1 MTTAGKRCWRLTAS
15 SLRNAAACNTWNF
28 YESSRRSAA
37 AIAENYDHRGL
48 KALRTILHVDMDAFY
63 ASVEERDRPELKGQ
77 PLIVGGMGGRGVV
90 AAANYAVRRFGVRS
104 AMPMREALRRCP
116 QAVCIAPRMALYQ
129 EVSAQ
134 VFAIFHEFTPLVEGL
149 SLDEAF
155 LDVGAGQ
162 RLLGSPEFIGGEIRR
177 RIRAATQLTAS
188 VGIASNK
195 LLAKI
200 ASNLNKPDGMCRIG
214 PDNMQGIL
222 DALPIERLLGVGRK
236 SLPAVHAAGIR
247 TFGDLQRA
255 REEALWRAFGA
266 RGKSMQALAA
276 GIDDRPVV
284 ADRPTQSIST
294 EETFETDIRGTAEL
308 GRRLTALADR
318 TAARLR
324 SHGLIAGQVTLKIRQ
339 ADFAT
344 FTRQRVLEPATQ
356 DTTAICALARLLLSA
371 WLSGHPDAAVRL
383 LGVGAAELQRPR
395 QGDLFLEPR
404 PKDPRLDAAVDGIR
418 DRFGRDALTRA
429 SSLAGSRGAARP
441 RHG

>member
-1 MTTAGKRCWRLTAS
+1 
-15 SLRNAAACNTWNF
+15 
-28 YESSRRSAA
+28 
-37 AIAENYDHRGL
+37 
-48 KALRTILHVDMDAFY
+48 MDAFY
-63 ASVEERDRPELKGQ
+63 ASVEERDRPELKGK
-77 PLIVGGMGGRGVV
+77 PLIVGGTGGRGVV
-90 AAANYAVRRFGVRS
+90 AAANYAVRRYGVRS
-104 AMPMREALRRCP
+104 AMPLREALRRCP
-116 QAVCIAPRMALYQ
+116 EAVCIAPRMALYQ

-134 VFAIFHEFTPLVEGL
+134 VFAIFYEFTPLVEGL

-155 LDVGAGQ
+155 LDVSAGQ

-188 VGIASNK
+188 VGIAPNK

-214 PDNMQGIL
+214 PDNMNGVL

-255 REEALWRAFGA
+255 GDEVLWRAFGA
-266 RGKSMQALAA
+266 RGKSMQTLAT
-276 GIDDRPVV
+276 GSDERPVV
-284 ADRPTQSIST
+284 ADRETKSIST
-294 EETFETDIRGTAEL
+294 EETFETDIRGAADLE
-308 GRRLTALADR
+308 GRLWALADR

-324 SHGLIAGQVTLKIRQ
+324 SHRLVAGQLTVKIRR

-344 FTRQRVLEPATQ
+344 HTRQRVLEPPTQ
-356 DTTAICALARLLLSA
+356 DTAAICALARLLLSE
-371 WLSGHPDAAVRL
+371 WLGFHPDAAVRL
-383 LGVGAAELQRPR
+383 LGVGAADLQQPR
-395 QGDLFLEPR
+395 QADLFLAPQ
-404 PKDPRLDAAVDGIR
+404 PKDSRLDAAVDGIR

-429 SSLAGSRGAARP
+429 SSLTRSGAARP